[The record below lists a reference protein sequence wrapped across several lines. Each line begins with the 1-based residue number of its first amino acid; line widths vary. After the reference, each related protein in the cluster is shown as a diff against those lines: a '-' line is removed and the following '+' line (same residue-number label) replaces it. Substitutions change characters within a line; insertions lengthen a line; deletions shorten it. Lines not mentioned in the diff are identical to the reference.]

1 MRSASECRVR
11 PSVRVG
17 RVTVHPAIP
26 HGLGPDSRAAALL
39 RVLLRGFGRAGGE
52 LFWHRRRARHP
63 RERDD
68 EVRPRG
74 AARHG
79 QCEGGRKLCGE
90 LPPSRYHPLSPT
102 PPSLPWTRARALH
115 SAARNAWR
123 PHVAFINSRTAMR
136 SVTCCR
142 SNWLKV
148 RGSARRCT
156 WTRRS
161 RSTSRSSPSQTSL
174 AYSTTARRSC
184 HGSTHAPRRTLIA
197 DRVLPTGTYVTPAS
211 DSILES
217 ITNKMLMQLAT
228 ARGMKVEPRAVS
240 YDELSSFSEVRLP
253 LNASPYSACL
263 LPRQS
268 NHPRAHARRARSVHA
283 ARQRCSCRSLPSL
296 TPMQRTSSESLRCL
310 TSCARICKRSKW
322 ERSRM
327 RMGGWKRWRFK
338 TITFTAEICRHGDGF
353 IYHCQGYL

>member
-1 MRSASECRVR
+1 M
-11 PSVRVG
+11 
-17 RVTVHPAIP
+17 
-26 HGLGPDSRAAALL
+26 
-39 RVLLRGFGRAGGE
+39 
-52 LFWHRRRARHP
+52 RRAP
-63 RERDD
+63 
-68 EVRPRG
+68 PIP
-74 AARHG
+74 
-79 QCEGGRKLCGE
+79 
-90 LPPSRYHPLSPT
+90 LPPLSPT